1 MSETKVNELRAC
13 LGISADY
20 LMNCAGVR
28 FACADGR
35 CATANCRSCEYSVRC
50 LQREA
55 GFIADKVDKILS
67 ASGAAE
73 LCTAWEAAEL
83 TAPECVSEMFETY
96 EAGHTRLLLPL
107 SDARM
112 WLTQWSKH
120 LRAIENGQEA
130 LPLFADAV
138 AREKAQRI
146 WEKVRHAPVGLL
158 DDEDYGGA
166 EFTSFC
172 QSHPELVQLY
182 RLWYRSAA
190 RSDSETAAARDLV
203 AALQQIASSP
213 AKTAKRAPTE
223 LEARYPGLFVDGVL
237 TLPANVTTDRSEG
250 GGNVHLYWKKKHV
263 AAVFSDGSVE
273 VDSGAYLGLAHP
285 VWYALAYF
293 SECATQKCGE
303 LAALEKELA
312 EAEKVVAGIRARME
326 KLS

>member
-20 LMNCAGVR
+20 LMDCAGVH

-35 CATANCRSCEYSVRC
+35 CAIANCRSCKYSVRW
-50 LQREA
+50 LQQEA
-55 GFIADKVDKILS
+55 GLIADKVDKILE
-67 ASGAAE
+67 ASVVLE

-96 EAGHTRLLLPL
+96 EGGHTRLLLPL

-112 WLTQWSKH
+112 WLTQWSKQ
-120 LRAIENGQEA
+120 LRTIENGQEA
-130 LPLFADAV
+130 PPLFADAV
-138 AREKAQRI
+138 TREKAQRI

-158 DDEDYGGA
+158 DDEDYGGI
-166 EFTSFC
+166 EFTLFC
-172 QSHPELVQLY
+172 QSHPELVQRY
-182 RLWYRSAA
+182 GLWYRSAA

-213 AKTAKRAPTE
+213 AKTAKRASTE
-223 LEARYPGLFVDGVL
+223 LEARYPGLFVNGVL

-250 GGNVHLYWKKKHV
+250 DGKVHFFWKTKRV

-273 VDSGAYLGLAHP
+273 VDSRAHVGASHP
-285 VWYALAYF
+285 VWYAIAYF

-303 LAALEKELA
+303 LVALEKELA
-312 EAEKVVAGIRARME
+312 EAEATVAGIRARME